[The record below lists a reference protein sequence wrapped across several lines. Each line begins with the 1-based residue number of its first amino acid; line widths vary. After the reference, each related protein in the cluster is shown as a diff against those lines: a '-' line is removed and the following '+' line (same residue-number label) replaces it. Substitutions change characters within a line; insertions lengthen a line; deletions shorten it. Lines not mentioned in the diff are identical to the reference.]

1 MDKKQKKKTLLAVCF
16 ILICGTVYVG
26 IRFHTG
32 NRDDIV
38 LVKQEE
44 AEANRAGTEEE
55 ENTTN
60 SEPDAVTDETVTT
73 TEPDFVQEVYVHL
86 CGAVAK
92 EGVYLLPK
100 GSRLID
106 GVTAAGGFTEEADT
120 TYHNLA
126 AELSDGQ
133 KVYVPTLTETEA
145 LSVTERTE
153 KAGDLFGV
161 DASET
166 VSNGQVNINTASK
179 EELMTLSGIG
189 EAKAESILL
198 YRQKV
203 GPFQSIEE
211 LKHVSGIGDAMFERI
226 KDEIVTE

>member
-44 AEANRAGTEEE
+44 AAANRAGTEEE